1 MKIKLKGVTVDIRRN
16 DLDELIK
23 LQHIISHE
31 IKTNK
36 RKVRGQLL
44 ELSLDLVNN
53 RIADISYDLAYAN
66 EIHTIV

>member
-23 LQHIISHE
+23 LQHIITKE

-44 ELSLDLVNN
+44 ELSLDLVNT
-53 RIADISYDLAYAN
+53 RISDISYDLAYS
-66 EIHTIV
+66 EELHTIV

>member
-16 DLDELIK
+16 NLDELIK
-23 LQHIISHE
+23 LQHIITKE

-44 ELSLDLVNN
+44 ELSLDLVNT
-53 RIADISYDLAYAN
+53 RIADISYDLAYS
-66 EIHTIV
+66 EELHTIV